1 MAIPKELEGLLEGF
15 SQEEL
20 GLFDNLMTKQFTTA
34 KARDK
39 DAPTLREGWLRQQ
52 DYDKQSNEWKKSV
65 DKAEKLAQARQ
76 DWFDENKPIHD
87 AALESSRTLEAEKQ
101 QWLEQQTELQRKLS
115 EAETRRAAEGGDTVD
130 AAELERRVQ
139 EQAQKAGWMS
149 KSEMQVLISEEAGK
163 LAREEAGK
171 LVKSEIE
178 GARKQLWEESF
189 PAIAAHAADIAE
201 IAYEHR
207 DEFKKTLDRTEF
219 ANFLAE
225 NKISDFKKGYE
236 QFVKP
241 VREKRDFETKVEAEV
256 KQRISGMTVNGSLPV
271 PGGPQ
276 PKGALQMRLEKE
288 QQAPTA
294 HTPSAAA
301 AAAAA
306 EMRAEGLY

>member
-1 MAIPKELEGLLEGF
+1 MAIPAALEALMTDF
-15 SQEEL
+15 SQEERTL
-20 GLFDNLMTKQFTTA
+20 IDNLMTKQFTAA
-34 KARDK
+34 KAK
-39 DAPTLREGWLRQQ
+39 DPNGATLQEGWLRQQ

-65 DKAEKLAQARQ
+65 EKAEKLAQARQ
-76 DWFDENKPIHD
+76 DWFTENKPIHD
-87 AALESSRTLEAEKQ
+87 AALESNRALEAEKQ

-139 EQAQKAGWMS
+139 EQATKAGWMS
-149 KSEMQVLISEEAGK
+149 KTEMSALINEEAGK

-171 LVKSEIE
+171 LFKTELEV
-178 GARKQLWEESF
+178 ARKQLWEESL
-189 PAIAAHAADIAE
+189 PIMANTAVDLAE
-201 IAYEHR
+201 IAVDHMG
-207 DEFKKTLDRTEF
+207 EFKSHLDRKAF
-219 ANFLAE
+219 SDFMVE
-225 NKISDFKKGYE
+225 NKITDSKKGYE
-236 QFVKP
+236 QFVSP
-241 VREKRDFETKVEAEV
+241 VRADRDFKAKVEAEV
-256 KQRISGMTVNGSLPV
+256 QQRISGMTVNGSLPV